1 MNTTIKTKM
10 NNYTDYPITIGVRIR
25 LTSEQKDEIKQ
36 SYDAALYAETGH
48 QDKQGIGGVTV
59 STNYTAD
66 TLTRAMGCDRYTL
79 GSFLGSNERVQVGM
93 LRRWEKTLG
102 IKIID
107 KKTLDATWKDYVK
120 FVLEE

>member
-1 MNTTIKTKM
+1 MNTLTQTKM
-10 NNYTDYPITIGVRIR
+10 NYTDYPITIGVRIR
-25 LTSEQKDEIKQ
+25 LTSEQKEEIKTA
-36 SYDAALYAETGH
+36 YDKALYAETGH
-48 QDKQGIGGVTV
+48 QDSQGIGGVRV
-59 STNYTAD
+59 STSYNAD
-66 TLTRAMGCDRYTL
+66 TLTKALGCDRYTL

-107 KKTLDATWKDYVK
+107 KKTLDQTWKDYCK

>member
-1 MNTTIKTKM
+1 MNTTIEPKM

-25 LTSEQKDEIKQ
+25 LTSDQKDEIKAA
-36 SYDAALYAETGH
+36 YDKALYAETGH
-48 QDKQGIGGVTV
+48 QDSQGIGGVRV
-59 STNYTAD
+59 STSYNAD

-120 FVLEE
+120 FV